1 VTLKF
6 SEDYWTAAGKRIF
19 NVILNGTT
27 VLSNFDI
34 FADAGGEYIADDKTF
49 NTIVNSAGQIVI
61 QFQNGS
67 ADYAK
72 VDAVELAP

>member
-1 VTLKF
+1 MLRII
-6 SEDYWTAAGKRIF
+6 WTAAGKRIF

-34 FADAGGEYIADDKTF
+34 FADAGGEFIADDKTF
-49 NTIVNSAGQIVI
+49 STTVNSSGQVVI

-67 ADYAK
+67 VDYAK
-72 VDAVELAP
+72 IDAIQLVP